1 MTPDEIQKVLEQAG
15 YAERSRLQWIEM
27 GHIDLAKQKLGMVI
41 VIIILASIALIPL
54 TIGLMIEISER
65 WKG

>member
-1 MTPDEIQKVLEQAG
+1 
-15 YAERSRLQWIEM
+15 M